1 MECIQWHP
9 HRITV
14 FPGRFFTKIGKPF
27 YHQNRT
33 VYNHKL
39 QYYTSMTYWFY
50 KKYKKIALCHFIV
63 CDHPYTWSTCDMTR
77 DLRYLMMG
85 IQLELHMTQGHGDT
99 AENGRKRPVDTNM
112 DESIMA
118 GRSFVDLDPNM
129 YIKFESGSRILTQL
143 RSGSKDMLS
152 ILKK

>member
-1 MECIQWHP
+1 
-9 HRITV
+9 
-14 FPGRFFTKIGKPF
+14 
-27 YHQNRT
+27 
-33 VYNHKL
+33 
-39 QYYTSMTYWFY
+39 
-50 KKYKKIALCHFIV
+50 
-63 CDHPYTWSTCDMTR
+63 MTR

-129 YIKFESGSRILTQL
+129 YIKFESGSRILAQL

>member
-50 KKYKKIALCHFIV
+50 KKYKKNCALPFYSMW
-63 CDHPYTWSTCDMTR
+63 PS
-77 DLRYLMMG
+77 
-85 IQLELHMTQGHGDT
+85 LHMIHMWHDPRSSLPHDGHSAWATYDSRPWGY
-99 AENGRKRPVDTNM
+99 GSKRPVDTNM
-112 DESIMA
+112 DASIMA

-129 YIKFESGSRILTQL
+129 YIKFESGSRILAQL